1 MPKAKT
7 FNHKTTH
14 MISKESITTL
24 HVVVILISDI
34 NKPSN
39 ICWRCATLILGLQIQ
54 PNETEIT
61 MAFTNQVRPIIK
73 TNIKPMLSESTINI
87 SHILIIAS
95 SFNKQ

>member
-1 MPKAKT
+1 
-7 FNHKTTH
+7 
-14 MISKESITTL
+14 MISNGSITTL

-61 MAFTNQVRPIIK
+61 MAFTNEVRPIIK

-87 SHILIIAS
+87 SHILITAPGFIG
-95 SFNKQ
+95 Q